1 MKHIYI
7 NIDNQN
13 IAKLELIDQV
23 KKDAKKTIQELKRL
37 GIKTKMFTGDEKVI
51 AIDIANKLGIDDV
64 YYELLP
70 QDKFKLLESTLDSQ
84 NGLVA
89 FVGDGIND
97 APSLARADIGIS
109 MGGVGSDSAIES
121 SDIVIMND
129 ELSKITEVIN
139 ISKKTNKIIKQ
150 NLIFAIGIKVLVLI
164 LSALGISSMWQAV
177 FADTGLTLL
186 TILNTTRILKK

>member
-1 MKHIYI
+1 MY
-7 NIDNQN
+7 
-13 IAKLELIDQV
+13 
-23 KKDAKKTIQELKRL
+23 
-37 GIKTKMFTGDEKVI
+37 TGDEKEM
-51 AIDIANKLGIDDV
+51 ALSIANKLGIDEV

-70 QDKFKLLESTLDSQ
+70 YDKYKLLEDSLSKKE
-84 NGLVA
+84 GIVA

-97 APSLARADIGIS
+97 APSIARADIGIS

-129 ELSKITEVIN
+129 ELNKIIEAIN
-139 ISKKTNKIIKQ
+139 ISKKTNLIIKQ
-150 NLIFAIGIKVLVLI
+150 NLVFAISIKILVLI
-164 LSALGISSMWQAV
+164 LSAIGISSMWQAV

>member
-1 MKHIYI
+1 MLG
-7 NIDNQN
+7 Q
-13 IAKLELIDQV
+13 L
-23 KKDAKKTIQELKRL
+23 LKNM
-37 GIKTKMFTGDEKVI
+37 GIKTKMFTGDEKQI
-51 AIDIANKLGIDDV
+51 AINTANKLGIDEV

-70 QDKFKLLESTLDSQ
+70 QDKFKLLEDTIK
-84 NGLVA
+84 NKEGLIA

-97 APSLARADIGIS
+97 APSLALADIGVS

-129 ELSKITEVIN
+129 ELENIIEAIN

-164 LSALGISSMWQAV
+164 LSGIGISSMWQAV